1 MLVTWPSRRS
11 MIQHAIVSFVK
22 QDYSPRHL
30 TIVNDGEPC
39 SLSDAFF
46 AQAGCHGCV
55 ISAPSGATIGEKRN
69 LGAAAVPSAEYIA
82 SFDDDDFCLPSRL
95 RKQVEQLSRA
105 NGSWLSA
112 SRKFIAIET
121 LDNIVGFE
129 YGRCYGAGMIRREV
143 ALELP
148 WQHVS
153 YCEDQKMFDA
163 ARAHPEFGKSG
174 RILEADD
181 LVYVHRRHETNA
193 SASHRKNLWQGVL
206 PLQLAGGEA
215 LIAAAEVKRLLGE
228 VHDEYLVVD

>member
-1 MLVTWPSRRS
+1 
-11 MIQHAIVSFVK
+11 
-22 QDYSPRHL
+22 
-30 TIVNDGEPC
+30 
-39 SLSDAFF
+39 
-46 AQAGCHGCV
+46 
-55 ISAPSGATIGEKRN
+55 
-69 LGAAAVPSAEYIA
+69 
-82 SFDDDDFCLPSRL
+82 
-95 RKQVEQLSRA
+95 
-105 NGSWLSA
+105 
-112 SRKFIAIET
+112 
-121 LDNIVGFE
+121 
-129 YGRCYGAGMIRREV
+129 MIRREV

-228 VHDEYLVVD
+228 AHDEYLLD